1 MEQGSTPAPT
11 RDEERMRRRFA
22 RRQWARR
29 WGFWRPLLVCLT
41 LLVVVGLGVWTLWFS
56 TLLGVDEV
64 EVTGTDHLGPAE
76 VVAAAEIEEGSPL
89 LRLDTN
95 AVVHRVEALAPVR
108 SASVSRALDGTVTIQ
123 VVERETVAVASIGG
137 RLSGLDRDGVAFRRF
152 ATKPRDVP
160 EVKLV
165 GDVDA
170 EALAEA
176 AQVIG
181 SLTGRLAQRVRWVEV
196 ESLDHI
202 TLVTKG
208 GRTVLWGSGDDS
220 RQKAKVL
227 AALLK
232 ASKDE
237 HLDVSVPG
245 QPVTSPR

>member
-29 WGFWRPLLVCLT
+29 WGFWRPLLVVLT
-41 LLVVVGLGVWTLWFS
+41 LLAVVVLGIWALWFS
-56 TLLGVDEV
+56 TLFGVDRV
-64 EVTGTDHLGPAE
+64 KVTGTDHLRPAE
-76 VVAAAEIEEGSPL
+76 VEAAAEIETGSPL

-108 SASVSRALDGTVTIQ
+108 SASVSRSVDGTVTVQ

-137 RLSGLDRDGVAFRRF
+137 KLSGLDLDGVAFRQY
-152 ATKPRDVP
+152 AKKPRGVP

-176 AQVIG
+176 ARVIG
-181 SLTGRLAQRVRWVEV
+181 SLTGRLAERVKWVEV

-220 RQKAKVL
+220 QQKAKVL

-232 ASKDE
+232 ASDDK